1 MKTVYYLLLLFGV
14 TLPWIAGL
22 NLDKIIKTA
31 QCQSACLRNFTT
43 DDNCWNVGRSKN
55 IQCEKCW
62 QTCEFLGLFN
72 NEQRLNYCNRNI
84 YFNPKFRRVASF
96 HFLSLLSKQFRA
108 FRRSRASRQCSSCE
122 IACTFYRTHGIDEG
136 QYEPIK
142 LPAPE
147 KDEII
152 RMNKHDM
159 AITMYK
165 NLEGIW
171 KMQQHYTE
179 NKKVEMS
186 PGKWIIITNENGAI
200 KHYSWE
206 KWLPTLQSIYKKNGP
221 LYQAN
226 ITWMDWQDQLE
237 KQRDEIILPGDKIFM
252 ELRNRKHKTI
262 KPLYIVTWQEE
273 TGNGIMGNQVADSES
288 AQISL
293 LRGRYLVRIATNDG
307 PGSYSILIDTDET
320 ITTKFLPLKQECYM
334 TLIIL
339 SFILIP
345 LSFLFI
351 KSTWKRLKIKR
362 QKIAM
367 ENNIKMIY
375 PTEAEMKSNKL
386 NTILC
391 FKHESDQRDSDC
403 STNSYLNN
411 INEYNK
417 LWIEIDINANANM
430 QNANVENVN
439 VDAQDVNANIQDV
452 TANTQNATTN
462 VIQQT

>member
-55 IQCEKCW
+55 IQCEK
-62 QTCEFLGLFN
+62 
-72 NEQRLNYCNRNI
+72 
-84 YFNPKFRRVASF
+84 
-96 HFLSLLSKQFRA
+96 
-108 FRRSRASRQCSSCE
+108 CSSCE

-273 TGNGIMGNQVADSES
+273 TGNGIMGNQARFITYVADSES